1 VEKSELGCQCKRS
14 LYVSDFVLTVSSVCP
29 ADEEAPAAAAE
40 VAVEESGPAA
50 GNSPYQLR
58 RKSLLPK
65 RTASSTAAACPS
77 KTAMEVRPREST
89 ILCLFTSLNGFKRT
103 GLWSCISD
111 GGAGCLHHQG
121 CRFNSRG
128 HPYVKCIHT

>member
-1 VEKSELGCQCKRS
+1 M
-14 LYVSDFVLTVSSVCP
+14 LYLSDCVLTASSVCP

-65 RTASSTAAACPS
+65 RTASSTTVACPS
-77 KTAMEVRPREST
+77 KTAMEVRERAPF
-89 ILCLFTSLNGFKRT
+89 CACSLSLIGLKGKDWFLKR
-103 GLWSCISD
+103 GVNSHKHQCIFQEK
-111 GGAGCLHHQG
+111 G
-121 CRFNSRG
+121 RG
-128 HPYVKCIHT
+128 QCS